1 MKYQDY
7 ITVSS
12 LKEALEQLEKY
23 GKDAVIIA
31 GATDLAVKARSKDW
45 YESKYLVDISRIQE
59 LQGIR
64 KEQGKIMVGAMTTIY
79 ELLHSELIR
88 KEAGLLYQACGNIA
102 GPQIRNQATIGGNLA
117 NSCLAADTIP
127 ALCVLEATICIVGPS
142 GTREIPVEELL
153 KFCPP
158 CVRHEEMSVGGC
170 FYGIPAGKKNTLEPD
185 EIITQV
191 VIPVMSTD
199 YQYSFQKVG
208 RKKSGCMS
216 RFTLAVAMKLSKDQ
230 KIEDVRLSIG
240 AALADIRLQKEVTE
254 SLKGHKPDSELFHAC
269 MAQLGEKIR
278 SQVRKVDD
286 NIEYKAAVCERLG
299 TRTLSELAFGTVFVE

>member
-23 GKDAVIIA
+23 GKDAVIVA
-31 GATDLAVKARSKDW
+31 GATD
-45 YESKYLVDISRIQE
+45 QE

-158 CVRHEEMSVGGC
+158 CVRHEEMSVGC
-170 FYGIPAGKKNTLEPD
+170 AG
-185 EIITQV
+185 
-191 VIPVMSTD
+191 
-199 YQYSFQKVG
+199 
-208 RKKSGCMS
+208 
-216 RFTLAVAMKLSKDQ
+216 
-230 KIEDVRLSIG
+230 
-240 AALADIRLQKEVTE
+240 
-254 SLKGHKPDSELFHAC
+254 
-269 MAQLGEKIR
+269 
-278 SQVRKVDD
+278 
-286 NIEYKAAVCERLG
+286 
-299 TRTLSELAFGTVFVE
+299 

>member
-23 GKDAVIIA
+23 GKDAVIVA

-127 ALCVLEATICIVGPS
+127 ALCVLEATICIVG
-142 GTREIPVEELL
+142 L
-153 KFCPP
+153 
-158 CVRHEEMSVGGC
+158 VRHQRNSGR
-170 FYGIPAGKKNTLEPD
+170 GIA
-185 EIITQV
+185 EIL
-191 VIPVMSTD
+191 PSM
-199 YQYSFQKVG
+199 
-208 RKKSGCMS
+208 
-216 RFTLAVAMKLSKDQ
+216 
-230 KIEDVRLSIG
+230 
-240 AALADIRLQKEVTE
+240 
-254 SLKGHKPDSELFHAC
+254 
-269 MAQLGEKIR
+269 
-278 SQVRKVDD
+278 
-286 NIEYKAAVCERLG
+286 CE
-299 TRTLSELAFGTVFVE
+299 T